1 VYILKLI
8 NNKFTKILA
17 ISAMAMSFMAP
28 TAFAATN
35 SLVPAGVQVEGG
47 TRDLT
52 VDNTAITY
60 NQLRLADLV
69 STDYVSVKPFPTFNV
84 TDSTGTGDV
93 WNVQVSATQFVETT
107 TLAAFNVESHMF
119 DTTAMLSNGALVD
132 NTADTGFTGTGF
144 TIFSADVDSGMGS
157 FDFSGLTTE
166 LSVDKAMVTSAK
178 AGTYAS
184 TISFDLVTGP

>member
-47 TRDLT
+47 TLDLT
-52 VDNTAITY
+52 ADNTAITY
-60 NQLRLADLV
+60 DQLRLADLV
-69 STDYVSVKPFPTFNV
+69 NTDYVSVKNFADFNV
-84 TDSTGTGDV
+84 TDSRGTGDG
-93 WNVQVSATQFVETT
+93 WNVQISATPFVETT
-107 TLAAFNVESHMF
+107 SLAEFGVETHMF
-119 DTTAMLSNGALVD
+119 DTTAMLSNGALIG
-132 NTADTGFTGTGF
+132 N
-144 TIFSADVDSGMGS
+144 SADLLFSETGYSIYSAGVDSGMGS
-157 FDFSGLTTE
+157 FDFTGLTTE
-166 LSVDKAMVTSAK
+166 LAVEKFLVGQAK
-178 AGTYAS
+178 AGIYAS